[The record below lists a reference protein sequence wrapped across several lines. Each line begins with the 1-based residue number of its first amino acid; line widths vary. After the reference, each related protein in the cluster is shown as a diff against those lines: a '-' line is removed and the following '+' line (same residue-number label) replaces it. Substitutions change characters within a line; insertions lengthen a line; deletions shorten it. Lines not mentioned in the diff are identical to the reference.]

1 MSGMRVDI
9 LERELSKLKKKDP
22 ERFKKI
28 INRLLEIEEDRIPR
42 KEAIKAEPTYS
53 VFQHPDIEKSLI
65 SDIPDNPAFI
75 EQAYYAAISKLS
87 TQNEKAFFNSKV
99 KLSKEKDETILQ
111 VSEDVYNIIKK
122 LYYIDEIDNDI
133 IEVDFRLQRDQ
144 GTILSPAPYV
154 KAKKI
159 AIDLI
164 ENEKSKFRHLFEA
177 INTPLVK
184 SEYSKESKK
193 LLISLIKKNIKK
205 YKKAEIITIITLN
218 IRNISNRYYESIE
231 RRDIKINPEDLLF
244 TFPLFEG
251 FKYLR
256 ENKLLFSPIEGKYK
270 MNILFEWSSS
280 HQVTFTIWMISFLI
294 AIKIYDLAEGG
305 KKL

>member
-22 ERFKKI
+22 ERFKNI
-28 INRLLEIEEDRIPR
+28 INRLLEIEEDKFPR
-42 KEAIKAEPTYS
+42 KEAIKVEPTYS
-53 VFQHPDIEKSLI
+53 VFQRPDIEKSGI

-75 EQAYYAAISKLS
+75 EQSYYAAISKLLI
-87 TQNEKAFFNSKV
+87 QNEKAFFNSKV
-99 KLSKEKDETILQ
+99 KLNKENDEAILK
-111 VSEDVYNIIKK
+111 VSEDVYDIIKK

-133 IEVDFRLQRDQ
+133 IEVEFRLQRDQ

-164 ENEKSKFRHLFEA
+164 ENKNSKFKHLFEA
-177 INTPLVK
+177 INTPLIT
-184 SEYSKESKK
+184 SEFRKESKK
-193 LLISLIKKNIKK
+193 LLIGLIKKKIKK
-205 YKKAEIITIITLN
+205 YKKDEIITIITLN

-256 ENKLLFSPIEGKYK
+256 ENIPLFSPVEGKYK
-270 MNILFEWSSS
+270 MNILFDWSSAP
-280 HQVTFTIWMISFLI
+280 QVIFTIWMISFLI

-305 KKL
+305 KKS